1 RDLLCERRGG
11 LPALLK
17 KRSTRDADPGAC
29 RIMSGNDGTGELR
42 VAWRG
47 GMMRRQRLR
56 PGTKDD
62 EQRNEHPGRDD
73 HSPSGCTPV
82 VALRFGLGFETFEHT
97 ITRFVAM
104 QQLGRPRLS
113 DRRLAAC

>member
-1 RDLLCERRGG
+1 
-11 LPALLK
+11 
-17 KRSTRDADPGAC
+17 
-29 RIMSGNDGTGELR
+29 MSGNDGTGELR

-113 DRRLAAC
+113 DRRLAACLSCGSHCREGGNPY